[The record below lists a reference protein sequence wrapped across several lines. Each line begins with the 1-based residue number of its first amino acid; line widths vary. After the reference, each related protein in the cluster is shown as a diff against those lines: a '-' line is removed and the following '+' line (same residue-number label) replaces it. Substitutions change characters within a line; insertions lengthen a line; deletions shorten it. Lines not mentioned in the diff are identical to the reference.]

1 MTFES
6 SNTAFQAIWFAPS
19 FILGLGIARLFSDGI
34 TLFRSRHKAQIDWIP
49 LVWAVVIFVWQIQY
63 LWAIL
68 ELPRYVKVWTLPEF
82 IMLLGLSLT
91 LFISASLILPDA
103 ELRDGENLQ
112 DTFLRDGR
120 WSLVSLSGWGCLAL
134 LVNWLLFETPITTL
148 DGGLMSAAT
157 ILPLLFLST
166 KNRRLKEI
174 LTISNLIL
182 TVVASW
188 ILSPKSY

>member
-1 MTFES
+1 
-6 SNTAFQAIWFAPS
+6 
-19 FILGLGIARLFSDGI
+19 
-34 TLFRSRHKAQIDWIP
+34 
-49 LVWAVVIFVWQIQY
+49 
-63 LWAIL
+63 
-68 ELPRYVKVWTLPEF
+68 
-82 IMLLGLSLT
+82 MLLGLSLT

-120 WSLVSLSGWGCLAL
+120 WSLVSLSGWGSLAL